1 MTTDDVIETTL
12 RDGGRAVFRPL
23 RADDR
28 WRLQAGFQ
36 RLSANARYFRFGRH
50 VDTLTDEEW
59 DRLLDVD
66 GVDHLAWVGIDPDH
80 PDEPGLGVAR
90 CIREPYDRFAAEAA
104 ITVAEGHRGRGIGTI
119 LLGVLASHALSV
131 GITEFR
137 NYVLAENVAMIE
149 VFEALGGHMT
159 TKGQVVRVDLPLR
172 DDPDAPVDGPTPP
185 VGPAA
190 RVFREFAARSSP

>member
-1 MTTDDVIETTL
+1 MTINEPIEITL
-12 RDGGRAVFRPL
+12 RDGGRALFRPL
-23 RADDR
+23 RPDDR
-28 WRLQAGFQ
+28 WRLQAGFD

-50 VDTLTDEEW
+50 VERLSDEEW

-90 CIREPYDRFAAEAA
+90 CIREPFERHAAEAA
-104 ITVAEGHRGRGIGTI
+104 VTVAEGQRGRGIGTI
-119 LLGVLASHALSV
+119 LLGILANHALAV

-137 NYVLAENVAMIE
+137 NYVLAENVEMLS
-149 VFEALGGHMT
+149 VFEALGGHVT
-159 TKGQVVRVDLPLR
+159 TEGPVVRVDVRLR
-172 DDPDAPVDGPTPP
+172 DDPDAEIDAGGPP

-190 RVFREFAARSSP
+190 RVFRAFARSSA